1 MILLFMCFIC
11 DNVRRVVQVF
21 DLVLVDIEKG
31 ISNKSLDQ
39 LEDGK
44 MNIFFNIL
52 FGLGGFAGLGIMVEE
67 EEDDEFDVK
76 RVRYD
81 EMD

>member
-1 MILLFMCFIC
+1 
-11 DNVRRVVQVF
+11 
-21 DLVLVDIEKG
+21 
-31 ISNKSLDQ
+31 
-39 LEDGK
+39 

-52 FGLGGFAGLGIMVEE
+52 FGLGGFVGLGIMVEE